1 MSPVETTIVISF
13 FTIFIGSGIYIFL
26 KNKKCKCN
34 KLNVFGNKPANDN
47 YQNWDGSNP
56 DMPVLVI

>member
-1 MSPVETTIVISF
+1 MSVVEIVIVISF
-13 FTIFIGSGIYIFL
+13 FTILIGSGIYIFF
-26 KNKKCKCN
+26 KNEKCKCD
-34 KLNVFGNKPANDN
+34 KLNVFGNKPANDT